1 MNKEAIKQ
9 GIVKYLKVKYGLKI
23 DEAECFQVFNAL
35 SLTILE
41 DIMDDWTETTSIYA
55 EDKQAYYL
63 SAEFLMG
70 RALGNNLVNLGLYDE
85 VKEVLDE
92 LNININE
99 IEEIEEDAGLGNG
112 GLGRLAACFVE
123 SAATLNMPLRGYGI
137 RYSNGLFNQNIE
149 EGFQT
154 ECEDNWLKYGDP
166 WSVRKDNEAQII
178 EFADMKVKAIPY
190 DTPIIGYGT
199 KNVNTLRLWKCEA
212 IKEFDFNLF
221 NNQKYDEAIK
231 PKNKA
236 DDISRV
242 LYPNDS
248 NDEGKVLRLRQQY
261 FFSSAS
267 LKDIICKYKA
277 KYGNNFSEFA
287 KCNIIQLNDT
297 HPTISIPELIRI
309 LVDEEGVEFE
319 TALKIA
325 KKSFAYTNHTI
336 LAEALEKWDIKLI
349 EELFPRIL
357 EIVEK
362 IDEELVAEL
371 EEKKYLKKEIE
382 NFKIIS
388 TYGYEQYEEDD
399 QDVVEDMSEEDNN
412 EIEVDID
419 REDIYEQAE
428 PKEKKKTVI
437 EANQMR
443 MANLAI
449 YVGVAVNGVAALHT
463 EILKNTELNNWYKLY
478 PNKFQN
484 KTNGITPR
492 RWIRL
497 CNAELSRFI
506 TDLLGSEDWVKDLSL
521 LKGLEKFAND
531 DYILDKLMEIKHEK
545 KVQLAQYIK
554 EEEGIEVD
562 SDSFFDIQIKRL
574 HEYKRQFLNALYILD
589 LYYRIKENPDLDIPK
604 TTFIFGAKA
613 FPGYRRAKAI
623 IKFITEIGKLI
634 DNDKDVLGKIKV
646 VFVHNY
652 RVSYAQ
658 KLIPGSDLSKQISTA
673 GKEASGTGNMKFMLN
688 GTPTFGTLDGAN
700 VEIVNESGEENNF
713 IFGLKVND
721 IEDIKDK
728 YDSKKYYKENP
739 CIKRVVDSLIDG
751 TFNDGGNGD
760 FEDLYNSLLQEGD
773 QYYLLADFELF
784 KEAEERV
791 FEAYKDKRAW
801 AKKCFANICNAG
813 TFSSDRTIKQYADE
827 IWNIEPAKIK

>member
-1 MNKEAIKQ
+1 MKD

-23 DEAECFQVFNAL
+23 GEAEKFQVFNAL
-35 SLTILE
+35 SLTIIE
-41 DIMDDWTETTSIYA
+41 DIIDDWNETTSIYA

-70 RALGNNLVNLGLYDE
+70 RALGNNLVNLGLYDD
-85 VKEVLDE
+85 VKEVLEE

-112 GLGRLAACFVE
+112 GLGRLAACFIE
-123 SAATLNMPLRGYGI
+123 SAATLNMPLTGYGI

-149 EGFQT
+149 AGFQT

-166 WSVRKDNEAQII
+166 WSIRKDNEAQII
-178 EFADMKVKAIPY
+178 EFADMKVKAVPY
-190 DTPIIGYGT
+190 DTPIIGYDT
-199 KNVNTLRLWKCEA
+199 KNINTLRLWKCEA

-221 NNQKYDEAIK
+221 NDQKYDEAIK

-267 LKDIICKYKA
+267 LKDIICKYKI
-277 KYGNNFSEFA
+277 KYGSDFSKFA
-287 KCNIIQLNDT
+287 ECNIIQLNDT

-309 LVDEEGVEFE
+309 LVDDEGLQFE

-349 EELFPRIL
+349 EDLFPRIL
-357 EIVEK
+357 EIVKK
-362 IDEELVAEL
+362 IDEKLVSEL
-371 EEKKYLKKEIE
+371 EEKKYSKEEIE
-382 NFKIIS
+382 DFKILV
-388 TYGYEQYEEDD
+388 TYEYEQYEEKE
-399 QDVVEDMSEEDNN
+399 QDVSEEGSN
-412 EIEVDID
+412 EVKDENVVE
-419 REDIYEQAE
+419 RVNEQKA
-428 PKEKKKTVI
+428 KKKTIIKVS
-437 EANQMR
+437 QVR

-449 YVGVAVNGVAALHT
+449 FIGVAVNGVAALHT
-463 EILKNTELNNWYKLY
+463 EILKDTELNNWYKLY

-497 CNAELSRFI
+497 CNVELSSFI
-506 TDLLGSEDWVKDLSL
+506 TDLLGSEDWVRDLSL

-531 DYILDKLMEIKHEK
+531 DSVLDRLMEIKHEK
-545 KVQLAQYIK
+545 KVQLAKYIK
-554 EEEGIEVD
+554 QEEGIQVD
-562 SDSFFDIQIKRL
+562 PDSFFDIQIKRL

-589 LYYRIKENPDLDIPK
+589 LYYRIKENPELDMPK

-634 DNDKDVLGKIKV
+634 DNDKDVSKKIKV

-658 KLIPGSDLSKQISTA
+658 KLIPGADLSKQISTA

-713 IFGLKVND
+713 IFGLKVED
-721 IEDIKDK
+721 IEDMQEQ
-728 YDSKKYYKENP
+728 YDSKKYYEENP
-739 CIKRVVDSLIDG
+739 SINRVVNSLIDG
-751 TFNDGGNGD
+751 TFDDGGNGD

-784 KEAEERV
+784 KEAEDKV
-791 FEAYKDKRAW
+791 FKAYKDKKAW
-801 AKKCFANICNAG
+801 AKKCIANICNAG

-827 IWNIEPAKIK
+827 IWNIKPTIYNA